1 MPVNPTFPGVY
12 IEEIPSGVRTITGV
26 ATSITAFVGRALRG
40 PTSDD
45 TDKNNRAITINSYA
59 DFERIYGGLWVGST
73 LGYAVRDFFLNG
85 GSQAVIARLF
95 QPTFA
100 SDAERTAAQTAADA
114 VATAATG
121 NDAAAAAKAA
131 DDAAAKEQQS
141 KDPDAAKKVAS
152 AVAQAADAAA
162 VLPDAKPETVQRAA
176 KRAAVQSM
184 APDAT
189 AFSFACKDP
198 VNNAGQN
205 PGISLVAAYPGS
217 WGQYLRATVDF
228 NTSPDMAA
236 ALGVNPGD
244 LFNLTV
250 REETT
255 NGRAEQFL
263 NLTLKDSV
271 RRIDTVLASD
281 SKLVQWDST
290 VKLSDA
296 QANFAGA
303 YAAYIAAQQAL
314 SKTPNDPTAQKN
326 WKTVQQNFEDGVTVA
341 EGVLSDARQALV
353 QAKKSNSGVAA
364 AQQAVLQAQ
373 QALEDA
379 QDAMLASDGGVLTED
394 DFVGQGRDAAQT
406 GLFALEQ
413 VDLFNILCIP
423 PYLSGTNGMDVDPD
437 LISQAAA
444 YCEQRRAMLLVDP
457 PSGWVDKDTA
467 KAQFLDAS
475 NDVIGTRSQNAAL
488 FFPRLKE
495 VDPLR
500 NNQIGTFVPCGAVAG
515 IFARTDTQ
523 RGVWK
528 APAGL
533 DASLVGVPQL
543 AINLTNAENG
553 ELNPLG
559 INCLRAFPA
568 SGRVVW
574 GSRTLQGNDNLAS
587 EWKYIPV
594 RRTALFIEESLYRGT
609 QWVVFEPN
617 DEPLWAQ
624 IRLNVGAFMQNLFRQ
639 GAFQGQ
645 TPKDAYFVKCDKETT
660 TQNDI
665 NLGIVNIVV
674 GFAPLKPA
682 EFVIIKLQQM
692 AGQVQS

>member
-40 PTSDD
+40 PTSDN

-59 DFERIYGGLWVGST
+59 DFERIYGGLWAGST

-85 GSQAVIARLF
+85 GSQAVIVRLF
-95 QPTFA
+95 HPTFA
-100 SDAERTAAQTAADA
+100 SDAERTAAQAAADA
-114 VATAATG
+114 VANAATG
-121 NDAAAAAKAA
+121 SDAAAAAKAA

-141 KDPDAAKKVAS
+141 KDPDVAKKVAS

-162 VLPDAKPETVQRAA
+162 VLPGASPETVQSAA
-176 KRAAVQSM
+176 KRAVVQNM
-184 APDAT
+184 APDTT

-198 VNNAGQN
+198 VNSVGQN
-205 PGISLVAAYPGS
+205 PGINLVAAYPGS

-250 REETT
+250 HEETT
-255 NGRAEQFL
+255 GGRAEQFL

-281 SKLVQWDST
+281 SKLVRWDSS

-314 SKTPNDPTAQKN
+314 SQKPNDPTAQKN

-341 EGVLSDARQALV
+341 EGALSDAKQALV

-364 AQQAVLQAQ
+364 AQQAVLAAQ

-379 QDAMLASDGGVLTED
+379 QDAVLASDGDNLTED

-423 PYLSGTNGMDVDPD
+423 PYLPGTNGMDVDPD
-437 LISQAAA
+437 LISQAAT

-467 KAQFLDAS
+467 KAQFLDAN

-533 DASLVGVPQL
+533 DATLVGVPQL

-574 GSRTLQGNDNLAS
+574 GARTLQGNDNLAS

-594 RRTALFIEESLYRGT
+594 RRSALYIEESLYRGT

-645 TPKDAYFVKCDKETT
+645 TPQDAYFVKCDKETT